1 MGKKKIVR
9 QAKVVQSGNNTGN
22 MDETFEQL
30 MAQSFQPA
38 RVVAVGDE
46 VEATVIG
53 FDNDYVYLDLGTRLD
68 GVVKKAEFMIKGK
81 LSVDEGDVVN
91 IYVTGQQ
98 KGVWQCSG
106 RFGTGETDGADT
118 HQTAALMALEEAFNR
133 NIPVEGRVVS
143 AHKGGFE
150 VEVMGVKTFCPISHI
165 NKTYCDNP
173 DEHLNQ
179 VYIFE
184 IIRFEEEGN
193 NVIVSRREYLAHEA
207 EKNAD
212 RLWKELDETKIYE
225 GIVTAVRDFGAFVD
239 IGGIEGLLHI
249 SEIAYER
256 LEKTEDVLSV
266 GEKLRVSIKTLDRE
280 MRKVSFSRKSLLE
293 DPWIAAA
300 KKLTVGNEYQGKVVR
315 MKPFGAFVELFPGVD
330 GMVHIS
336 RLGTD
341 RRHQHPKEVLKV
353 GDMVTVRVLE
363 LDEANRKI
371 SLTMEKQEVD
381 YSQDIKRM
389 KKEQEDEVTAN
400 PSHMSNLVD
409 AALKK
414 EEE

>member
-1 MGKKKIVR
+1 MGKKKFVR
-9 QAKVVQSGNNTGN
+9 QSNVVPSGSNAGD
-22 MDETFEQL
+22 MEESFEQL

-38 RVVAVGDE
+38 RVVEVGDE
-46 VEATVIG
+46 VEAKVIG
-53 FDNDYVYLDLGTRLD
+53 FDNDYIYLDLGTRLD

-81 LSVDEGDVVN
+81 LTVAEGDIVN
-91 IYVTGQQ
+91 IFVTGQQ

-106 RFGTGETDGADT
+106 RFGSGDTEGVDT

-133 NIPVEGRVVS
+133 NIPVEGRVVT

-173 DEHLNQ
+173 EEHLNQ
-179 VYIFE
+179 VYTFE

-193 NVIVSRREYLAHEA
+193 NIIVSRREFLAHEA

-212 RLWKELDETKIYE
+212 KMWRELDETKIYD
-225 GIVTAVRDFGAFVD
+225 GTVTAVRDFGAFID

-266 GEKLRVSIKTLDRE
+266 GEKLKVSIKTIDRE

-293 DPWIAAA
+293 DPWVAAV
-300 KKLTVGNEYQGKVVR
+300 KKLVVGQEYQGKVVR

-353 GDMVTVRVLE
+353 GDVVTVRVLE
-363 LDEANRKI
+363 LDEPNRKI
-371 SLTMEKQEVD
+371 SLTMEKQETD
-381 YSQDIKRM
+381 FNEDLKRM
-389 KKEQEDEVTAN
+389 KQEQDAEAN
-400 PSHMSNLVD
+400 ATPSKISNLMD

-414 EEE
+414 DEE